1 MEKFN
6 QIVKKSLKWLAIVGA
21 LLILAT
27 IIGVLYDNWKFTVD
41 EEIAFRC
48 EIDFSNTDRSDE
60 KIYLRFIIQST
71 PASRDRKNYW
81 DGGLIVYRDR
91 SSENEDKHYQYCQEL
106 EVEKVDVDNLYFREE
121 RYKNQLKVNR
131 ETFDVTITYDDGAIF
146 NTKGCNEVDP
156 QEYRD
161 EVSESQDKVKG
172 FNKI

>member
-1 MEKFN
+1 MELIKKIFKW
-6 QIVKKSLKWLAIVGA
+6 IVVLIG
-21 LLILAT
+21 LLIL
-27 IIGVLYDNWKFTVD
+27 IVIVFVLYERWEHTID

-91 SSENEDKHYQYCQEL
+91 SSENEDKHYQYLQEL
-106 EVEKVDVDNLYFREE
+106 EVEKVDVDNLYLREE
-121 RYKNQLKVNR
+121 RFKNQLKVNR

-172 FNKI
+172 LNKI